1 MGTLMTHVEQLSEVI
16 GPRPATTESEEHA
29 SRYIRDAFEARAL
42 DVETQSFESPRTYGW
57 AFVLYHLLAIV
68 AAVGSHWAPW
78 PSLVLGLVVAVVLHY
93 DLDTRFGLTSI
104 MPKGPSQNVIGRHI
118 PKSGRGER
126 LTRVVIVAHYDSA
139 RSSWAFSPALVK
151 SFAVTFMLMKVC
163 TYVVPLLIAVRL
175 IPFVRTFEPYGWY
188 VTLLPAAY
196 LLVPFVIN
204 LQRELFG
211 RFTPGANDN
220 ASGVAAM
227 IGVLER
233 LVPEPDAASVVARE
247 TAKMRTEEDAWGAS
261 VVPDGADL
269 SYSPAPG
276 PAERPQSWS
285 DDDDIGW
292 NTGALTGKHSLDR
305 ESARPGRGTEEK
317 TSAIIEPD
325 AEVSARL
332 FGTGE
337 ITSRDPASSSRDGL
351 DFDMGESR
359 ARRPR
364 RQGEEPGDAPDTD
377 ADDLFGPSPTTPAE
391 VSEDPGSRTPGRS
404 RRGERK
410 PERKPRGGREMSD
423 WLGVEEGFDATEA
436 GRGIGSW
443 DNFPDDDDDDFGSK
457 GGTAAIEGLD
467 DPDFAAS
474 EAARIRRKVTTNVD
488 RELVEKEVWFVATGC
503 EEVGTVG
510 MKTFL
515 KRYEADLHDAL
526 IINIDNIGS
535 GNVCYVTREGMAKR
549 YYSDRRVVSAA
560 RRAAREADLSVK
572 PREYRGLSTDAT
584 VALARGFRAMSVMAF
599 DINGRLPH
607 WHQTTDTK
615 ENVSEANLDL
625 AVDFVSALIKEL

>member
-29 SRYIRDAFEARAL
+29 SRYIRDAFEARGL
-42 DVETQSFESPRTYGW
+42 EVETQSFEGPRTYGW

-78 PSLVLGLVVAVVLHY
+78 PALVLGLVIAIVLHY

-104 MPKGPSQNVIGRHI
+104 MPKGPSQNVIARHT
-118 PKSGRGER
+118 PKAGRGER
-126 LTRVVIVAHYDSA
+126 LTRVVVVAHYDSA
-139 RSSWAFSPALVK
+139 RSSWAFSPTLVK

-163 TYVVPLLIAVRL
+163 TYVIPLLIAVRL
-175 IPFVRTFEPYGWY
+175 LPFVRQFEPYGWY
-188 VTLLPAAY
+188 VTLVPAAY

-204 LQRELFG
+204 LQREIFG

-233 LVPEPDAASVVARE
+233 LVPEPDAATAVARE
-247 TAKMRTEEDAWGAS
+247 TAKMRTEDDAWGAS
-261 VVPDGADL
+261 VVPDGSTL
-269 SYSPAPG
+269 SYSPAPA
-276 PAERPQSWS
+276 PSERQQSWS
-285 DDDDIGW
+285 DDDEIGW
-292 NTGALTGKHSLDR
+292 NTGALTGRHSLDR
-305 ESARPGRGTEEK
+305 ESTRPGRGAEEK

-337 ITSRDPASSSRDGL
+337 ITSSDAASSTRDGL
-351 DFDMGESR
+351 DFDMGEGR
-359 ARRPR
+359 PRRPR
-364 RQGEEPGDAPDTD
+364 RQGEEPGDAADAT
-377 ADDLFGPSPTTPAE
+377 ADDLFGSAPSAPPE
-391 VSEDPGSRTPGRS
+391 SSRGTGAPDRS

-443 DNFPDDDDDDFGSK
+443 DNFPDDDDDDSGFK

-488 RELVEKEVWFVATGC
+488 RELVEKEVWFVATGS

-510 MKTFL
+510 MKAFL
-515 KRYEADLHDAL
+515 KAYEADLRDSL
-526 IINIDNIGS
+526 IINVDNIGS

-549 YYSDRRVVSAA
+549 YFSDRRVVSAA

-607 WHQTTDTK
+607 WHQTTDTM